1 MLELIGQTEPSAR
14 PSGNRLDRIGDRKR
28 VLRAWQTAFVG
39 PGSRSVEFMHFGAD
53 GLRPLLFLHSLE
65 YPNAPA
71 WGFCV
76 DAAAAGFSTLAIR
89 RPGFGATSPAGSVDD
104 QAALIAEF
112 LEEAGL
118 ENLVLVAVGSGCP
131 VGYRLAARCPRV
143 TYSMY
148 VNCVFNRNVMR
159 EFRPHWIAP
168 ALAQAIQTPAGARLS
183 LAAFRQVVRRF
194 GARRFYETL
203 CQKSPG
209 DVAFARTFGKD
220 LEIGWKIGSAI
231 HSDTFRD
238 EMRQS
243 LDDDPFLT
251 DGALANLRGLALSG
265 AETTE
270 SWRSG
275 FEAEARRV
283 GLPFGYLPSGDVFAA
298 YQSGRTLL
306 ELIREHA

>member
-1 MLELIGQTEPSAR
+1 MPQLIDQTEPNAR

-39 PGSRSVEFMHFGAD
+39 PAGRSVEFMQFGAD

-76 DAAAAGFSTLAIR
+76 DAATAGFGTLAIR
-89 RPGFGATSPAGSVDD
+89 RPGFGASSPVGSADS
-104 QAALIAEF
+104 QAALIADF

-118 ENLVLVAVGSGCP
+118 EDVVLVAVGSGCP

-159 EFRPHWIAP
+159 EFRPPWIAP
-168 ALAQAIQTPAGARLS
+168 ILSQTLQTPAGARLS
-183 LAAFRQVVRRF
+183 LAALRHLVRRR
-194 GARRFYETL
+194 GARWFYETL

-209 DVAFARTFGKD
+209 DVAFVRTGGKD
-220 LEIGWKIGSAI
+220 IEIGWSVGSAI
-231 HSDTFRD
+231 HADTFRD
-238 EMRQS
+238 EMSYS
-243 LDDDPFLT
+243 LHDDPFLT
-251 DGALANLRGLALSG
+251 DGALSKVRGLALSG
-265 AETTE
+265 IETTE

-298 YQSGRTLL
+298 YQSGRALL
-306 ELIREHA
+306 ELVREHA